1 MASSVATP
9 ESLPSRG
16 KIGIIGSGLIGRSW
30 TLIFISAG
38 YNVTIFDIE
47 QSQLSS
53 ALVDI
58 DKQLVELQKSGLLRG
73 TLTPEQQ
80 KALVSVTS
88 DMKEA
93 VTGSLHIQE
102 CVPENEALKKKVFA
116 EIEQFANDATVLC
129 SSTSCIVPSKFT
141 EHLKRRSQC
150 IVAHPVNPPYYCP
163 LVEIVPSPWTEQ
175 SVISRTRTLL
185 EEVGQVPVTVKR
197 EVDGFAL
204 NRLQYAIINEAW
216 RLVADGVMSPED
228 VDKVFTAGLGMRYA
242 FCGPF
247 EVIHLNAE
255 GTASY
260 LERYGSTIERVTS
273 TFGPSPTFTGQAYNA
288 VVSDSNAHYPLDK
301 LQEIRQWRDARLV
314 ALAKLKKDLEPQK
327 PLQYLHCASGK

>member
-1 MASSVATP
+1 MVKKKMESSNTIPVYGK
-9 ESLPSRG
+9 G

-47 QSQLSS
+47 QSQLSG

-58 DKQLVELQKSGLLRG
+58 EKQLAELQKSGLLRG
-73 TLTPEQQ
+73 ALTPEQQ
-80 KALVSVTS
+80 RALVSVTS

-93 VTGSLHIQE
+93 ITGALHIQE
-102 CVPENEALKKKVFA
+102 CVPENEDLKRKVFS
-116 EIEQFANDATVLC
+116 EMEQYADDSTVLC

-141 EHLKRRSQC
+141 DHLKRRSQC

-163 LVEIVPSPWTEQ
+163 LVEIIPSPWTEP
-175 SVISRTRTLL
+175 SVVSRTRTLL
-185 EEVGQVPVTVKR
+185 EGVGQVPVTVKK
-197 EVDGFAL
+197 EIDGFAL

-216 RLVADGVMSPED
+216 RLVADGVMSAED

-260 LERYGSTIERVTS
+260 LERYGSTIQRVSS
-273 TFGPSPTFTGQAYNA
+273 TFGPSPTFTGPAFDTIVQDNDAN
-288 VVSDSNAHYPLDK
+288 YPLDK
-301 LQEIRQWRDARLV
+301 LQEIRQWRDTRLV
-314 ALAKLKKDLEPQK
+314 ALAKLKKDLESQK
-327 PLQYLHCASGK
+327 PL

>member
-1 MASSVATP
+1 MNRSIKKKMESSNTIPVYGK
-9 ESLPSRG
+9 G

-47 QSQLSS
+47 QSQLSG

-58 DKQLVELQKSGLLRG
+58 EKQLAELQKSGLLRG
-73 TLTPEQQ
+73 ALTPEQQ
-80 KALVSVTS
+80 RALVSVTS

-93 VTGSLHIQE
+93 ITGALHIQE
-102 CVPENEALKKKVFA
+102 CVPENEDLKRKVFS
-116 EIEQFANDATVLC
+116 EMEQYADDSTVLC

-141 EHLKRRSQC
+141 DHLKRRSQC

-163 LVEIVPSPWTEQ
+163 LVEIIPSPWTEP
-175 SVISRTRTLL
+175 SVVSRTRTLL
-185 EEVGQVPVTVKR
+185 EGVGQVPVTVKK
-197 EVDGFAL
+197 EIDGFAL

-216 RLVADGVMSPED
+216 RLVADGVMSAED

-260 LERYGSTIERVTS
+260 LERYGSTIQRVSS
-273 TFGPSPTFTGQAYNA
+273 TFGPSPTFTGPAFDTIVQDNDAN
-288 VVSDSNAHYPLDK
+288 YPLDK
-301 LQEIRQWRDARLV
+301 LQEIRQWRDTRLV
-314 ALAKLKKDLEPQK
+314 ALAKLKKDLESQK
-327 PLQYLHCASGK
+327 PL